1 MNIGLVTLVLRIMSP
16 QDVKNNM
23 AVLCVIIIGLSICLG
38 LFAFI
43 QVAIMNIKTNELI
56 LSSKIIQNSKDKLFY
71 QEILQ
76 SL

>member
-71 QEILQ
+71 QEMLQ